1 MQDHKSLR
9 YSIAGLAM
17 AVVLIPLGIAMMLP
31 HLPALGR
38 APLRYSGGSS
48 FPRSTLPL
56 LKQPIDLLPERP
68 AWMTNVQIYDFDG
81 NGLND
86 VIACDAR
93 RHRVV
98 CHRQLPGGKWE
109 EQILAEG
116 LPAPAHAT
124 IVDLDQD
131 GDNDVLV
138 SVLGNIWPDDGVI
151 GRLVLLENTPA
162 GFGQRVLL
170 DDVRRVADAQVGDLN
185 GDGRPDIAVAVFGY
199 AHGEILWLENL
210 GHLTFRDHRLHI
222 APGTIHVPLAD
233 YDGDGDL
240 DIAAVV
246 SQDEEEVWGI
256 ENLGAGRFESH
267 RLFYSPNFDL
277 GSAGL
282 IAADLDGDGDTDL
295 VLPTGDNLEEEHAYP
310 QPYHGCLW
318 LENRGDWE
326 FAVHRVAEFG
336 GAYAAAVGDLNGDG
350 HRDIVLVSMVNE
362 WENPRH
368 ASIVWLENDGRQN
381 FHIWQID
388 ESPTHLVTVACGD
401 VNGDGR
407 DDIVAGGLHLL
418 GPYDR
423 LGSITGWFSHVE
435 EVAR

>member
-1 MQDHKSLR
+1 M
-9 YSIAGLAM
+9 
-17 AVVLIPLGIAMMLP
+17 
-31 HLPALGR
+31 
-38 APLRYSGGSS
+38 SG
-48 FPRSTLPL
+48 
-56 LKQPIDLLPERP
+56 
-68 AWMTNVQIYDFDG
+68 
-81 NGLND
+81 
-86 VIACDAR
+86 
-93 RHRVV
+93 
-98 CHRQLPGGKWE
+98 
-109 EQILAEG
+109 
-116 LPAPAHAT
+116 
-124 IVDLDQD
+124 
-131 GDNDVLV
+131 
-138 SVLGNIWPDDGVI
+138 
-151 GRLVLLENTPA
+151 
-162 GFGQRVLL
+162 
-170 DDVRRVADAQVGDLN
+170 ADAPRGDEQP
-185 GDGRPDIAVAVFGY
+185 R
-199 AHGEILWLENL
+199 AHHSI
-210 GHLTFRDHRLHI
+210 
-222 APGTIHVPLAD
+222 
-233 YDGDGDL
+233 
-240 DIAAVV
+240 
-246 SQDEEEVWGI
+246 
-256 ENLGAGRFESH
+256 GAGGGC
-267 RLFYSPNFDL
+267 LYSPNFDL

-388 ESPTHLVTVACGD
+388 KSPTHLVTVACGD

-423 LGSITGWFSHVE
+423 LGSITGVVQSRRGGRQMIFVCGILAIVVVL
-435 EVAR
+435 EVPWAGGRCRARCLRRFRIPT